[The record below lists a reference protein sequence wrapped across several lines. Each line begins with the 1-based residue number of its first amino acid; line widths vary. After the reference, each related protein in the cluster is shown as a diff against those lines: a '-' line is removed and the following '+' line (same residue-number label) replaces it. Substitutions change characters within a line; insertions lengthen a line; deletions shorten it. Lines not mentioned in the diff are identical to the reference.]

1 MISLSSPDPVAA
13 MSLAELAEHMV
24 RGGFRA
30 KLYAGNRIYI
40 AGYGRDI
47 SAWLTPPASPTA
59 SIASLGSADGLFLHV
74 RSSWRSPHNGLRC
87 KGVKHA
93 ILTDLHAAG
102 FLSSPPPGDW
112 RRVALD
118 EPRNSVAASRA

>member
-1 MISLSSPDPVAA
+1 MISPFSPNPVAA
-13 MSLAELAEHMV
+13 MSLAELAEHLV

-30 KLYAGNRIYI
+30 KLYGVNRIYI

-47 SAWLTPPASPTA
+47 SAWLTSPTSQAPSVASP
-59 SIASLGSADGLFLHV
+59 SSADGLFLYV
-74 RSSWRSPHNGLRC
+74 SSSWRSPHNGLRC

-112 RRVALD
+112 RRVMLD
-118 EPRNSVAASRA
+118 EPRNSVVAS